1 MAVHEILSQEEGV
14 SNSGFNIHQVDGL
27 GRLGLMSEG
36 PERWLRL
43 RALAAFAEDPGLVTS
58 TT

>member
-1 MAVHEILSQEEGV
+1 MRKVV
-14 SNSGFNIHQVDGL
+14 SDSGFNIHQVDGL

-36 PERWLRL
+36 LERWLRL
-43 RALAAFAEDPGLVTS
+43 RALAAFAEDAGLVAG